1 MAILP
6 IETELEGTNKILRA
20 RSEEVSDI
28 LAPDIQQFVRD
39 MHDTLAHT
47 ETGIGLAAPQVGKNL
62 RIFVAAPELG
72 LTQTVFIN
80 PVIIKVSG
88 ENELMEEGCL
98 SLPGLYGNAPRANA
112 LKLEAYNERGRKFK
126 MKADGLIAQ
135 LIQHEIGH
143 LDGALFKDIAEHIT
157 AVKKK

>member
-6 IETELEGTNKILRA
+6 IETELEKTNTILRA
-20 RSEEVSDI
+20 RSEEVRDI
-28 LAPDIQQFVRD
+28 LAPEIQHFIRD
-39 MHDTLAHT
+39 MHDTLANT
-47 ETGIGLAAPQVGKNL
+47 DNGIGLAAPQVGKNI
-62 RIFVAAPELG
+62 RIFIASPELG
-72 LTQTVFIN
+72 LNQTVFIN

-98 SLPGLYGNAPRANA
+98 SVPGLYGNTPRAA
-112 LKLEAYNERGRKFK
+112 SLKLEAYNERGRKFK

-143 LDGALFKDIAEHIT
+143 LDGTLFKDIAESI
-157 AVKKK
+157 AEVRKK

>member
-6 IETELEGTNKILRA
+6 IETELEKTNTILRA

-28 LAPDIQQFVRD
+28 LAPEIQRFIRD
-39 MHDTLAHT
+39 MHDTLAST
-47 ETGIGLAAPQVGKNL
+47 DSGIGLAAPQVGKNL
-62 RIFVAAPELG
+62 RIFIASPELE
-72 LTQTVFIN
+72 LNQTVFIN

-98 SLPGLYGNAPRANA
+98 SVPGLYGNTPRAVS

-143 LDGALFKDIAEHIT
+143 LDGTLFKDIAESV
-157 AVKKK
+157 AKARKK

>member
-6 IETELEGTNKILRA
+6 IETELEGTNTVLRA
-20 RSEEVSDI
+20 RSEDVSDI
-28 LAPDIQQFVRD
+28 LAPDIQQFICD

-62 RIFVAAPELG
+62 RIFVASPELG

-88 ENELMEEGCL
+88 EKELMEEGCL
-98 SLPGLYGNAPRANA
+98 SVPGLYGNTSRANS

-135 LIQHEIGH
+135 LVQHEIEH

-157 AVKKK
+157 PVKKK